1 MAVRV
6 SEYIS
11 EDMMMGRDIP
21 HFRLNLQKVQDVEPE
36 VEEEST
42 PPTPTLTKSGM
53 AVTRAQQ
60 LKQNELME
68 KEQQDRDQPVISA
81 PYLVED
87 GSEAEADE
95 ERRMMPRTS
104 WSPFLQQSGTMRS
117 QKELQ
122 RSWRESSQRMS

>member
-1 MAVRV
+1 
-6 SEYIS
+6 
-11 EDMMMGRDIP
+11 
-21 HFRLNLQKVQDVEPE
+21 
-36 VEEEST
+36 
-42 PPTPTLTKSGM
+42 M

-68 KEQQDRDQPVISA
+68 KERLQQERDQPVISA
-81 PYLVED
+81 PYPVED

-95 ERRMMPRTS
+95 EKEEDAQDELESFP
-104 WSPFLQQSGTMRS
+104 QQSGTMRS